1 MKMSGWLRRISCV
14 ALIVCLLAAALP
26 AFAVGQSSTLAKKG
40 DWYVVNCSKLNVR
53 TGPGTEY
60 SVKKLLKRG
69 TWVSYQSKSNG
80 WWKVRYSG
88 GTGYVDKQFL
98 ARSPQTS
105 VGTYTT
111 TRKVVIRATPKSSGK
126 RLGTYSKGKSV
137 RILALNG
144 DWGRVAYKGKTG
156 WVALKYLK

>member
-14 ALIVCLLAAALP
+14 ALIVCLLATALP

-126 RLGTYSKGKSV
+126 RLGTYAKGKSV

-144 DWGRVAYKGKTG
+144 DWGRVAYKGNTG